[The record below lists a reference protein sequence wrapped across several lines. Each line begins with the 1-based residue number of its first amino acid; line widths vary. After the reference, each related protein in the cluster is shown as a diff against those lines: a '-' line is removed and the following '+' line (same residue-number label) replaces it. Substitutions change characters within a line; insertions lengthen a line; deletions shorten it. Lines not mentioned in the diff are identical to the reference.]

1 MAYDR
6 GDYRH
11 KWRIERHAANIRA
24 SLGLDQLATLPI
36 DDLCD
41 AVPAHVLTPD
51 DLGDPGLA
59 ARVRRPSWDAFSFS
73 YPDDRTLIIVMNPM
87 RPRAR
92 QTATL
97 MEELSHHLL
106 GHRPSA
112 IWADPQ
118 TGIPRRDYDR
128 AQEHEAYDL
137 GAALLLPKERIQAD
151 IGGLRFAPDIARDH
165 GCSVEYVEYRIKRL
179 RLWNR
184 YSTYAA

>member
-11 KWRIERHAANIRA
+11 KWRIERHAAAIRA
-24 SLGLDQLATLPI
+24 SLGLDQFAILPI

-41 AVPAHVLTPD
+41 AVPAHVLTPE
-51 DLGDPGLA
+51 DLGDSALA
-59 ARVRRPSWDAFSFS
+59 ARVSRPFWDAFSFS
-73 YPDDRTLIIVMNPM
+73 YPDELTLIILMNPL
-87 RPRAR
+87 RPAPR
-92 QTATL
+92 QKATL

-112 IWADPQ
+112 IWVDPQ
-118 TGIPRRDYDR
+118 TGLPRRDYNR

-137 GAALLLPKERIQAD
+137 GAAILLPKERVQAD
-151 IGGLRFAPDIARDH
+151 IAGLRFAPDIAREH
-165 GCSVEYVEYRIKRL
+165 GCSVAYVQYRIKRL

-184 YSTYAA
+184 YSAYAA